1 MFFAV
6 IEGGRMEYKKV
17 NAIINPL
24 MLEKVDTALRD
35 KKIPGMTI
43 TPVKGYG
50 EYHNFYQADMMCKHA
65 SIEIFCPAS
74 EAEGI
79 ARCIVDAAHIGQ
91 PGDGI
96 VAITA
101 VEQVFCVRTKG
112 LLSACTESGQA
123 S

>member
-1 MFFAV
+1 MEHNQV
-6 IEGGRMEYKKV
+6 EYKKV
-17 NAIINPL
+17 SAIINPL

-35 KKIPGMTI
+35 MHVPGMTV

-65 SIEIFCPAS
+65 SIEIFCQAS
-74 EAEGI
+74 EAEAI

-96 VAITA
+96 VAITS
-101 VEQVFCVRTKG
+101 VDQIFCVRTKG
-112 LLSACTESGQA
+112 LLSGCELSTQDA
-123 S
+123 